1 VIIVQIGTTNSTGPE
16 SHEDF
21 TLTRLGVW
29 TLFESEVFGSMDN
42 AGDHDD
48 LSPVGTERTRDPSNR
63 PCTHRIG
70 VVGLFDGRADKK
82 DSAQLLNSLRTGIKT
97 AYKG

>member
-1 VIIVQIGTTNSTGPE
+1 VQIGTANSTGTE

-29 TLFESEVFGSMDN
+29 TLFKSEVFGSMDN
-42 AGDHDD
+42 AGNHDD
-48 LSPVGTERTRDPSNR
+48 LSPVGSERTRDPRTGLVLTESVL
-63 PCTHRIG
+63 I
-70 VVGLFDGRADKK
+70 GLFDGRADKK
-82 DSAQLLNSLRTGIKT
+82 DSAQLLNSLRTGIET